1 MTELT
6 RGHAI
11 DMTAEPIVYLLWND
25 LVGITRTRGVP
36 KADLETKLETG
47 LGWAC
52 AGFALTP
59 FDTIVDN
66 DWGPMDEVRQIPD
79 PRSYFAYQ
87 SGVFD
92 EAWEAVICDSKRGPT
107 EDWDCCPRTF
117 FRHALEDLRSDA
129 GLTFVAGVEHE
140 FSLETA
146 VAAEASFSFAA
157 ARRANGVLQACAAAL
172 RSARLVPETLEPEF
186 GPSQYE
192 ISCAPQSG
200 MAAADSAVIARELI
214 RAVATDHSMRAS
226 FSPLTA
232 SGGAGNGAHV
242 HFSLV
247 DRNGENITHD
257 PSQPLG
263 LSKAAA
269 QFCAGILAHLDAL
282 VALTAPSPLSYG
294 RLAPRARG
302 CAYNTIGVQNR
313 DAALRVVPSAS
324 NDPVRRR
331 RGFNIEY
338 RPSDGCASPYL
349 VLGALVRAGL
359 DGIKRGLSLPAAVDG
374 NPAAVARAAAA
385 LPASL
390 EAALDAFEADDVVSS
405 WFSPRLKATY
415 LALKRFEVA
424 RAKEIDEAA
433 LIAAYKR
440 AY

>member
-1 MTELT
+1 MTS
-6 RGHAI
+6 
-11 DMTAEPIVYLLWND
+11 EPIVYLLWND
-25 LVGITRTRGVP
+25 LVGMTRTRGVP

-107 EDWDCCPRTF
+107 ENWECCPRTF
-117 FRHALEDLRSDA
+117 YRHALEDLRSDA

-140 FSLETA
+140 FSLEMS
-146 VAAEASFSFAA
+146 AAPEASFSFAA

-186 GPSQYE
+186 GQSQYE

-214 RAVATDHSMRAS
+214 RAVASDHSMRAS

-232 SGGAGNGAHV
+232 SGAAGNGAHV

-263 LSKAAA
+263 LSKSAA
-269 QFCAGILAHLDAL
+269 QFCAGVLAHLDAL

-294 RLAPRARG
+294 VSPRHAGLRLQDDRGAEPGGGAARGAVGLERSGPPPPRLQHRISPVGRLRLALSGARRAGAGGPRRHQAR
-302 CAYNTIGVQNR
+302 A
-313 DAALRVVPSAS
+313 DL
-324 NDPVRRR
+324 
-331 RGFNIEY
+331 
-338 RPSDGCASPYL
+338 
-349 VLGALVRAGL
+349 AGL
-359 DGIKRGLSLPAAVDG
+359 DRWRSDG
-374 NPAAVARAAAA
+374 RRPGR
-385 LPASL
+385 
-390 EAALDAFEADDVVSS
+390 DDVAVL
-405 WFSPRLKATY
+405 PGGGARCVRGGRCGVVVVLAAPQGDLCRVEALRDRPGEGTRRGRPDRRLQTR
-415 LALKRFEVA
+415 L
-424 RAKEIDEAA
+424 
-433 LIAAYKR
+433 
-440 AY
+440 